1 MFGSSAQDTV
11 FGVGTTNAR
20 GGSMTHTRTQLI
32 LALLSGALAPPAS
45 GPGPTVQDETAVA
58 RRRVIDP
65 RWASGTTESRPR
77 R

>member
-1 MFGSSAQDTV
+1 
-11 FGVGTTNAR
+11 
-20 GGSMTHTRTQLI
+20 MTHTRTQLI